1 MRHFAS
7 RAVVYVTLNGT
18 SETEPPE
25 GEYIAI
31 KAALSLAEQAEL
43 QGSMVGMDEDQKVK
57 MNPTDYL
64 RRMNEVAIV
73 GWRLFEDGE
82 PVPFSR
88 ERIGEL
94 DCNDPLVDAALKE
107 FAERN
112 PMRARSSVSAGST
125 K

>member
-1 MRHFAS
+1 MSHFAS
-7 RAVVYVTLNGT
+7 RAVVYVTGGGV
-18 SETEPPE
+18 SEVEPAE

-43 QGSMVGMDEDQKVK
+43 QGAIVGMDEEQKVT

-73 GWRLFEDGE
+73 GWRLIEDGQ

-94 DCNDPLVDAALKE
+94 DCSDPLVDAALKE
-107 FAERN
+107 FAQRN
-112 PMRARSSVSAGST
+112 PTRVRSSGSAGST